1 MSLVSPPGRADTND
15 RVMPSESLALLR
27 RIEAE
32 TRTLSPRSL
41 ADRITTLVWTHDAWR
56 SRCLNLMPA
65 ENTTSLG
72 ARALRSS
79 YLATRATEGFPGAK
93 EWPRGHDAHIDE
105 IEAILISICRR
116 LFRAEYVEWRTTST
130 TMANAV
136 ALFALTEPGDT
147 IMTQSMR
154 GGANWNYNAMAI
166 PKLRGLR
173 VEPIPTADHFGID
186 VDALAPIARRVR
198 PKFFVIGGTKIL
210 FPFPLAELRQ
220 LADEIGARIL
230 YDAAHVSLLVS
241 AGLFQDP
248 LAEGADIMSTGTH
261 KIMGGPIGGLS
272 VTNDAEIARQML
284 DLTFPPFVQTHD
296 QGHYAAT
303 AYAFAEMLE
312 HGPAYGR
319 QVVANAQALAQA
331 LVAEGFDVLGAAHGF
346 TKTHQVLVDLRAYG
360 ALPVALA
367 CEAANI
373 LIPVTNLPNGVDG
386 EAELGTRLSVQEVT
400 RQGMKE
406 PDMARIA
413 GLIGQVVRRQGSS
426 SVVAASVAEFVAQF
440 PSIRYSFDA

>member
-1 MSLVSPPGRADTND
+1 MSLAPHSIDD
-15 RVMPSESLALLR
+15 RVMPAESLDFVR

-32 TRTLSPRSL
+32 IRQLSPRGL
-41 ADRITTLVWTHDAWR
+41 ADRVAGLVGSHDVWR

-65 ENTTSLG
+65 ENTSSLG
-72 ARALRSS
+72 ARSLRSS

-105 IEAILISICRR
+105 IEAILIAICRR
-116 LFRAEYVEWRTTST
+116 LFRARYVEWRTTST

-173 VEPIPTADHFGID
+173 VEPIPAADHFGID
-186 VDALAPIARRVR
+186 VEALAPIARRVR

-210 FPFPLAELRQ
+210 FPYPLAELRRI
-220 LADEIGARIL
+220 ADEVGARIL
-230 YDAAHVSLLVS
+230 YDAAHVSLLIS
-241 AGLFQDP
+241 AGQFQDP
-248 LAEGADIMSTGTH
+248 LAEGADIMATGTH

-272 VTNDAEIARQML
+272 VTNDADVARRML
-284 DLTFPPFVQTHD
+284 ALTFPPFVQTHD
-296 QGHYAAT
+296 QSHYAAT

-312 HGPAYGR
+312 HGPAYAR
-319 QVVANAQALAQA
+319 QIVANAQALAMA
-331 LVAEGFDVLGAAHGF
+331 LSDEGFDVLGGAHGF
-346 TKTHQVLVDLRAYG
+346 TRTHQVLVDLRTYG
-360 ALPVALA
+360 ARSIALA

-373 LIPVTNLPNGVDG
+373 LLPVTNLPDGIDG
-386 EAELGTRLSVQEVT
+386 EAELGTRISVQEVT

-406 PDMARIA
+406 PEMIRIA
-413 GLIGQVVRRQGSS
+413 RLISRVVRHESSS
-426 SVVAASVAEFVAQF
+426 SVVAAAVGELAAEFPTV
-440 PSIRYSFDA
+440 RYSFDD

>member
-1 MSLVSPPGRADTND
+1 MSHVTRSGPTGADA
-15 RVMPSESLALLR
+15 RVMPSESLALVR

-32 TRTLSPRSL
+32 TRTLSPRAL
-41 ADRITTLVWTHDAWR
+41 ADRIATLVETHDTWR
-56 SRCLNLMPA
+56 TRCLNLMPA

-79 YLATRATEGFPGAK
+79 YIATRATEGFPGAK

-105 IEAILISICRR
+105 IEAILIAICRR

-166 PKLRGLR
+166 PKLRGLK
-173 VEPIPTADHFGID
+173 VEPIPEAKHFGID

-210 FPFPLAELRQ
+210 FPYPLAELRQ
-220 LADEIGARIL
+220 LADEIGTRIL
-230 YDAAHVSLLVS
+230 YDAAHVSLLIS

-272 VTNDAEIARQML
+272 VTNDAEIARRML
-284 DLTFPPFVQTHD
+284 ELTFPPFVQTHD
-296 QGHYAAT
+296 QGQYAAT
-303 AYAFAEMLE
+303 AYAFAEMLQ

-319 QVVANAQALAQA
+319 QVVANAQALAHA
-331 LVAEGFDVLGAAHGF
+331 LVEEGFDVLGAAQGF
-346 TKTHQVLVDLRAYG
+346 TRTHQVLVDLRVYG

-373 LIPVTNLPNGVDG
+373 LLPVTNLPKGVDG
-386 EAELGTRLSVQEVT
+386 EAELGTRISVQEVT

-406 PDMARIA
+406 HEMARIA
-413 GLIGQVVRRQGSS
+413 QLISQLVRHQRSS
-426 SVVAASVAEFVAQF
+426 SVVAASVAELVAQF
-440 PSIRYSFDA
+440 PFVRYSFDA